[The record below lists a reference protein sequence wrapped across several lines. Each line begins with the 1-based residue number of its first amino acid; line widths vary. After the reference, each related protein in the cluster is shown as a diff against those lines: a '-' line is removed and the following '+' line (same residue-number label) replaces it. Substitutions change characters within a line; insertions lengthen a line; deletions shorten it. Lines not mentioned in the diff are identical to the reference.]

1 MTDEQRLE
9 KNKRIKE
16 AGQATREKRKHQ
28 VCKVFVVKI
37 DESRLTN
44 KQSEQLKMLFVEAK
58 WMYNDALTF
67 SKDNDIKDYDTK
79 TKTVTV
85 FNKDKEPEMRE
96 LKYISAQMKQS
107 VLSGIQSSIK
117 SLSARKKNSGK
128 VGALKYIS
136 EYKSIELRQY
146 NMTFKIYSHNRIKIQ
161 NISDKIVVNG
171 LNQFIN
177 IPGIE
182 IANAHILNKPDGY
195 YIAITTYQNISD
207 LPEKE
212 YINEEIGI
220 DFGIKNNITL
230 SNGETFNCSIGE
242 TKRLKRLQR
251 KMSRQQ
257 KGSNNRYKTKRL
269 IRKEYQ
275 KIDNKKND
283 SANKL
288 IHYLLSYKDV
298 YMQDENLS
306 GWHSGWFG
314 KQVQYS
320 IMGTIK
326 HKLLM
331 SSQVHVLDRYA
342 PTTKYCPICGNIK
355 SDISLS
361 DRAYHCDNCGYTNDR
376 DIHSA
381 NNMIIM
387 FKKLDK
393 FYLPEHDTLVS
404 CNGEKLPTEHR
415 EFKPVENT
423 IVSNEAGRL
432 HPLGCN

>member
-9 KNKRIKE
+9 KNNNIKKSMKE
-16 AGQATREKRKHQ
+16 TCLRRMSQM
-28 VCKVFVVKI
+28 CKVFVVKI
-37 DESRLTN
+37 DESRLTT

-58 WMYNDALTF
+58 WIYNDILAF
-67 SKDNDIKDYDTK
+67 SKENNIADYDTK
-79 TKTVTV
+79 IKNIKVL
-85 FNKDKEPEMRE
+85 NKDKELELRE
-96 LKYISAQMKQS
+96 LKYIGSQMKQS
-107 VLSGIQSSIK
+107 VLAGMLSSIK
-117 SLSARKKNSGK
+117 SLATRKKNGGT

-136 EYKSIELRQY
+136 DYPSLNLKQY
-146 NMTFKIYSHNRIKIQ
+146 GNTYKIYSHNKMKIQ
-161 NISDKIVVNG
+161 GISKKIVVNG
-171 LNQFIN
+171 LDQFIN

-195 YIAITTYQNISD
+195 YIAITTYQTIDD
-207 LPEKE
+207 LPEKK
-212 YINEEIGI
+212 YIGEEIGI

-251 KMSRQQ
+251 KFARQV
-257 KGSNNRYKTKRL
+257 KGSNNRYKTKCL
-269 IRKEYQ
+269 ARKEYQ

-283 SANKL
+283 FANKL
-288 IHYLLSYKDV
+288 IHYLLSYKNV

-314 KQVQYS
+314 KQVQHS
-320 IMGTIK
+320 IMGLVK
-326 HKLLM
+326 SKLLM
-331 SSQVHVLDRYA
+331 SNQVHVLDHYA

-361 DRAYHCDNCGYTNDR
+361 DRVYHCDNCGYTSDR

-387 FKKLDK
+387 FKQI
-393 FYLPEHDTLVS
+393 
-404 CNGEKLPTEHR
+404 PTEHR
-415 EFKPVENT
+415 EFKPVET
-423 IVSNEAGRL
+423 DSVNEAGRFHSL
-432 HPLGCN
+432 EWN

>member
-9 KNKRIKE
+9 KNNNIKKSMKE
-16 AGQATREKRKHQ
+16 TYLRRMSQI
-28 VCKVFVVKI
+28 CKVFIVKI
-37 DESRLTN
+37 DESRLTK
-44 KQSEQLKMLFVEAK
+44 KQAEQLKMLFVEAK
-58 WMYNDALTF
+58 WMYNDILSF
-67 SKDNDIKDYDTK
+67 SKDNNIADYNTKIKN
-79 TKTVTV
+79 VTV
-85 FNKDKEPEMRE
+85 FNKDKIPETRE

-107 VLSGIQSSIK
+107 VLSGMLSNIK
-117 SLSARKKNSGK
+117 SLATRKKNGGT
-128 VGALKYIS
+128 VGALKYIN

-146 NMTFKIYSHNRIKIQ
+146 NMTYKIYSHNRMKIQ
-161 NISDKIVVNG
+161 GISKKIVVNG
-171 LNQFIN
+171 LDQFID
-177 IPGIE
+177 IPNIE

-195 YIAITTYQNISD
+195 YIAITTYQNIDD

-212 YINEEIGI
+212 YIGEEIGI

-257 KGSNNRYKTKRL
+257 KGSNNRYKTRRL

-275 KIDNKKND
+275 KIDNKKHD
-283 SANKL
+283 FANKL
-288 IHYLLSYKDV
+288 VHYLLSYKDV

-320 IMGTIK
+320 AMGLVK

-331 SSQVHVLDRYA
+331 SNQVHVLDRYA

-355 SDISLS
+355 SNISLS
-361 DRAYHCDNCGYTNDR
+361 DRVYHCDNCDYESDR

-381 NNMIIM
+381 NNMVIM
-387 FKKLDK
+387 FKTLDNTYYQKENLDK
-393 FYLPEHDTLVS
+393 
-404 CNGEKLPTEHR
+404 KLPMER
-415 EFKPVENT
+415 RKVKPVETTN
-423 IVSNEAGRL
+423 VFDEAGRFHSL
-432 HPLGCN
+432 EWN

>member
-1 MTDEQRLE
+1 MTEEQRLE

-28 VCKVFVVKI
+28 ICRVFMVKI
-37 DESRLTN
+37 DESRLLN

-58 WMYNDALTF
+58 WMYNDILTF
-67 SKDNDIKDYDTK
+67 SKDNNIKEYDTK
-79 TKTVTV
+79 TKNVTV
-85 FNKDKEPEMRE
+85 FNKDKIPETRE

-107 VLSGIQSSIK
+107 VLAGMLSSIK
-117 SLSARKKNSGK
+117 SLAARKKNSGK

-146 NMTFKIYSHNRIKIQ
+146 NMTYKIYSHNKMKIQ
-161 NISDKIVVNG
+161 GISGKITVNG
-171 LNQFIN
+171 LDQFIN

-182 IANAHILNKPDGY
+182 IANAKILNKPDGY
-195 YIAITTYQNISD
+195 YIAITTYQNIDS

-212 YINEEIGI
+212 YISEEIGI

-242 TKRLKRLQR
+242 SERLKRLQR
-251 KMSRQQ
+251 KMARQQ
-257 KGSNNRYKTKRL
+257 KGSNNRYKTRL
-269 IRKEYQ
+269 LIKKEYQ
-275 KIDNKKND
+275 KIDNKKHD
-283 SANKL
+283 FANKL
-288 IHYLLSYKDV
+288 IHYLLSYKNV

-320 IMGTIK
+320 IMGLVK
-326 HKLLM
+326 SKLLM
-331 SSQVHVLDRYA
+331 SNQVHVLDRYA
-342 PTTKYCPICGNIK
+342 PTTKYCPICGNMK

-361 DRAYHCDNCGYTNDR
+361 DRVYHCDNCGYESDR

-387 FKKLDK
+387 FNKI
-393 FYLPEHDTLVS
+393 
-404 CNGEKLPTEHR
+404 PTEHR

-423 IVSNEAGRL
+423 NVFDEAGRL
-432 HPLGCN
+432 HSLEWN